1 MDTSQQLNLQ
11 QSQTLAHQKPLNQET
26 IPQSFMMSQLNA
38 SQATTPLQHPMTSTA
53 LRLNPVVAVQ
63 KPFSQSG
70 INISNLL
77 RQSAGIV
84 FRP

>member
-11 QSQTLAHQKPLNQET
+11 QSQTLAHQKSLNQET
-26 IPQSFMMSQLNA
+26 IPQPFMM

-84 FRP
+84 FRL